1 MTFVAI
7 FRGISTFV
15 APEREGRGRREKEEG
30 RGEWVRWE
38 MQKL

>member
-15 APEREGRGRREKEEG
+15 ASEREGGGGGRREKEEG
-30 RGEWVRWE
+30 RGEWVRW
-38 MQKL
+38 